1 MDQAARILDSV
12 PSVRSLL
19 FSDYGEPTRWQTKE
33 IAGEGER
40 ILTAGAR
47 ALERDERVIAEKA
60 ALLLRRPR
68 R

>member
-1 MDQAARILDSV
+1 M
-12 PSVRSLL
+12 RSLL
-19 FSDYGEPTRWQTKE
+19 FSDYGEPTRWLTKE

-47 ALERDERVIAEKA
+47 ALERDGRVTAEKA